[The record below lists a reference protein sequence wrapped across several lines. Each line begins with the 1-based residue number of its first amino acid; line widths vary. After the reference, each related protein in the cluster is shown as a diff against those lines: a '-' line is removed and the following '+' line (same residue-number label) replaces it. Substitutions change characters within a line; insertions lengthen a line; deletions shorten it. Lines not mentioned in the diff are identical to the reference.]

1 MSTGYSNTTGN
12 NNVFSGNGVGVS
24 NITGSNNLFSGHQAG
39 NANTTGFNN
48 LFSGYQAGYYNT
60 TGYFN
65 AFSGYKAGYTNATG
79 YNNTFSGSFAGY
91 SNTTG
96 SDNVISGYQAGYN
109 NTTGTHNLFLGY
121 TAGHDETSSSKLYIE
136 TDYGSR
142 AAPLI
147 YGDFATDLVGI
158 NGVLGVGTQL
168 PTSTLHVT
176 RADGSAQV
184 LVEETNATVAARTLF
199 ELKNNGNT
207 KFTVNNTAAGVAW
220 AFANSGT
227 DFRLSR
233 QGSGAVEF
241 ILSNDGNL
249 TIQGNLTELSSREQK
264 HNITAMSSQTVLNK
278 VLALPI
284 KEWSYKDSIDN
295 IRHIGPM
302 AEDFYEA
309 FGLGESETGI
319 ATLDTSGVALAAIQ
333 GLNEK
338 LTEQDKALA
347 VRDEQLAKQDTEILN
362 LKQQLTELTQMVQRL
377 AAKDQWAFVN

>member
-1 MSTGYSNTTGN
+1 MTIFSGAEAVHTKPTGSNNVFSGQQAGYNNPTGSENLFSGAGAGGYNTIGSSNIFLGQTAGYSNTTGN
-12 NNVFSGNGVGVS
+12 FNVFLGVASGND
-24 NITGSNNLFSGHQAG
+24 
-39 NANTTGFNN
+39 
-48 LFSGYQAGYYNT
+48 
-60 TGYFN
+60 
-65 AFSGYKAGYTNATG
+65 
-79 YNNTFSGSFAGY
+79 
-91 SNTTG
+91 NTTG
-96 SDNVISGYQAGYN
+96 SY
-109 NTTGTHNLFLGY
+109 NLFLGSY
-121 TAGHDETSSSKLYIE
+121 AGYDETSSNKLYIE
-136 TDYGSR
+136 TSYDDR

-176 RADGSAQV
+176 RADGSAQI
-184 LVEETNATVAARTLF
+184 LVEETNATVAPRTLF

-233 QGSGAVEF
+233 QGSGAIEF
-241 ILSNDGNL
+241 ILSNAGNL

-284 KEWSYKDSIDN
+284 REWSYKDSIDN

-302 AEDFYEA
+302 AEDFYQA

-347 VRDEQLAKQDTEILN
+347 VKNSEISALQTAKEKQDSDILNLNQQLAKQN
-362 LKQQLTELTQMVQRL
+362 QQLTELTQMVQRL